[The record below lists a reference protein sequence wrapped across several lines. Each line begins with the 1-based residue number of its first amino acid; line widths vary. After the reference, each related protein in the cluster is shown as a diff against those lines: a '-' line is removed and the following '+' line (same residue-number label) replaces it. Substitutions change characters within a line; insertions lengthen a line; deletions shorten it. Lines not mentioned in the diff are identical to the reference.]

1 MHTHIHMRFG
11 RRFCRRS
18 RVLLYT
24 LPHADRAY
32 TLTPTLQSC
41 WLILQSH
48 AYWVI
53 LGHTGTNTANV
64 QGGAALFKGTVP
76 ALVRQTTYTSIVM
89 VCFPKVKTAIARD
102 VRPRMP
108 LYFISFVSFFFVEM
122 PSPPPLPH
130 VYTAL
135 SLVFACKCVRQRVP
149 GCSKSPALFP

>member
-1 MHTHIHMRFG
+1 MRFG

-122 PSPPPLPH
+122 PSPPPSRTYTQHYHWYLRVN
-130 VYTAL
+130 VYA
-135 SLVFACKCVRQRVP
+135 SVFLVAANPLHFSRDV
-149 GCSKSPALFP
+149 G